1 MASTTPKPKP
11 KTAHVNMM
19 TDTIIGNLP
28 LDGLRAVMR
37 GILTR
42 EPSCTAIFEEQT
54 RAYLSDTAS
63 RFENLTLFAQPD
75 DGSIQT
81 TASFEDLR
89 RRICCLVGCGL
100 CYQAMP
106 LLGEIVGQVARL
118 TLESAEINLTRKKE
132 LIERIAAVDGDIV
145 QALTAVQKTLLS
157 PSGTREL
164 TDEEAQ
170 PLQDLLQS
178 LQACQSTWVS
188 TGLPFPLERGF
199 DATMQLLGLFH
210 EKTSTATSDTLSE
223 TPPGAIA
230 ETFTLNGVTLPRL
243 FTGLWQLS
251 SPAWGS
257 ASRTKMMEQFSSY
270 VSRGFTAFD
279 MADHY
284 GDAEIIF
291 GRYRSS
297 SAYSDAMFAGTK
309 YCIFHPMIV
318 SREAVRGN
326 VDERCRRL
334 NTDKIDLLQFHWQFY
349 NDDQYIKAL
358 QYLQEDTRVKH
369 LGLCNFDT
377 EHMARVVES
386 GVKIVSN
393 QVQFS
398 LIDSRP
404 TIKMA
409 DFCTKHNIKLL
420 TYGTLCGGL
429 LAEKWIGQ
437 NPPDL
442 YSEKTTPSQRK
453 YYASIQ
459 TWGEWSLFQTLLQA
473 LDNIAKKHNV
483 TVSNVATRWVLD
495 FPYVGAVIVGARM
508 GVSEQSNEN
517 LASLGWKLDKE
528 DKAAIEDVLSKSDR
542 QGMFERM
549 GDCGGEYR

>member
-1 MASTTPKPKP
+1 MPKPKP

-19 TDTIIGNLP
+19 TDTIIASLP

-54 RAYLSDTAS
+54 RTYLSDTAS
-63 RFENLTLFAQPD
+63 RFENLTLFVQHS
-75 DGSIQT
+75 DGSTQT
-81 TASFEDLR
+81 TGSFEDLR

-100 CYQAMP
+100 CYSALP
-106 LLGEIVGQVARL
+106 LLGEVVGQIERVSSSL
-118 TLESAEINLTRKKE
+118 GSGKSKE
-132 LIERIAAVDGDIV
+132 NEALAERIATVDGDIV
-145 QALTAVQKTLLS
+145 QALTAVQKTLLV
-157 PSGTREL
+157 PTGTREFS
-164 TDEEAQ
+164 DEEAQ
-170 PLQDLLQS
+170 SLRDLLQS
-178 LQACQSTWVS
+178 LQICQASWEGG
-188 TGLPFPLERGF
+188 GLPFPLERGLE
-199 DATMQLLGLFH
+199 ATISLLNPQ
-210 EKTSTATSDTLSE
+210 SDTGLSASKQTCCIPSE
-223 TPPGAIA
+223 LPPGTIA
-230 ETFTLNGVTLPRL
+230 ETFTLNGITLSRL

-257 ASRTKMMEQFSSY
+257 ASRAKMMEQFSSY

-297 SAYSDAMFAGTK
+297 SAYSDSMFAATK
-309 YCIFHPMIV
+309 FCVFHPMSV

-334 NTDKIDLLQFHWQFY
+334 NTDRIDLLQFHWQFY

-358 QYLQEDTRVKH
+358 QYLQEDARVRH

-377 EHMARVVES
+377 EHMARVMES

-409 DFCTKHNIKLL
+409 EFCTKHNIKLL

-429 LAEKWIGQ
+429 LAEKWIGHD
-437 NPPDL
+437 PPDL

-459 TWGEWSLFQTLLQA
+459 TWGGWALFQTLLKTLHKIA
-473 LDNIAKKHNV
+473 LKHKV

-495 FPYVGAVIVGARM
+495 FPFVGAVIVGARM

-517 LASLGWKLDKE
+517 LASLGWRLDE
-528 DKAAIEDVLSKSDR
+528 DDRNAIEDVLSRSDR
-542 QGMFERM
+542 WGMFERM